1 MEYSKMTEEEKAEW
15 WLFLKANPIGV
26 DPNII
31 SPEAMSELPEN
42 IKKTLWADST
52 SSLIYLSGDENN
64 LTEDQISNIARIIR
78 EIALGNIT
86 SGNLTQE
93 LKNKLGTTDAIA
105 QNIAS
110 KLTKELIAPNYFQ
123 ISQLYERKHRV
134 GATPEKTTAPRQP
147 LAGRPLESFEQKRAT
162 SEAVKST
169 PGTSATSMSDWAG
182 EAEEVTPP
190 IVANKPSKNVVDL
203 RKSTEPLPPKLPPIP
218 PLAPRSD
225 KGAGDRDQVAG

>member
-1 MEYSKMTEEEKAEW
+1 MALSKQTEEERASW

-31 SPEAMSELPEN
+31 NPDVMSDLPEN
-42 IKKTLWADST
+42 VRQTLWAETT
-52 SSLIYLSGDENN
+52 SSLIYLLGDENG
-64 LTEDQISNIARIIR
+64 LSEDQISDIARTIR

-123 ISQLYERKHRV
+123 ISQLYEKKHRV
-134 GATPEKTTAPRQP
+134 GAVPTKTSAPRQP
-147 LAGRPLESFEQKRAT
+147 LAGRPLESLEQKRAT
-162 SEAVKST
+162 IEATAV
-169 PGTSATSMSDWAG
+169 PGKPTTSMGDWAG
-182 EAEEVTPP
+182 DLEPEDQSTQ
-190 IVANKPSKNVVDL
+190 IVANKPSRNVVDL
-203 RKSTEPLPPKLPPIP
+203 RKSPEPLPSKLPPTP
-218 PLAPRSD
+218 PVVSRPE
-225 KGAGDRDQVAG
+225 